1 MTTVDWKVLKR
12 EARRQDTTPERR
24 LELAHFAP
32 DLAREVARSQN
43 TPPDVLATLAQHPD
57 LRVRLALAS
66 NPRTPLALLVAFCR
80 SSDMELLVAVAGNK
94 STPPTELETLAQHRN
109 TRIQGQLA
117 SNPSIPLDVLTIIAS
132 RSGNLPIQGLKILVE
147 YGDNAPCAN
156 LDKTV
161 PDLIKGMALSELIPA
176 GAARRLLDHPSTE
189 IRQTLHRHV
198 DKVATSIRAQIK
210 QQLMQEG
217 AHP

>member
-1 MTTVDWKVLKR
+1 MTTVDWTALKR
-12 EARRQDTTPERR
+12 EARRQDTSPERR

-32 DLAREVARSQN
+32 DLAREVARAQN
-43 TPPDVLATLAQHPD
+43 TPPDVLAALAQHPD

-66 NPRTPLALLVAFCR
+66 NPRTPPTLLAAFCR

-94 STPPTELETLAQHRN
+94 STPPSQLETLAQHRN
-109 TRIQGQLA
+109 TRIEGQLA
-117 SNPSIPLDVLTIIAS
+117 SNPSTPLDVLTIIAP
-132 RSGNLPIQGLKILVE
+132 RSGNLTIQGLKILVE

-176 GAARRLLDHPSTE
+176 GAARRLLDHPSPE

-210 QQLMQEG
+210 QHLMQEG
-217 AHP
+217 AHL